1 MSKIIMNPTAAR
13 KNFYQILKDVN
24 KNQYE
29 VEIISEN
36 KENDAVIISRAN
48 WNAIQETLFL
58 QDNGVLDKV
67 HERMKDNSGTT
78 DIDDIDW
85 DDL

>member
-1 MSKIIMNPTAAR
+1 MAKTVNPTTAR

-24 KNQYE
+24 QDQSE

-36 KENDAVIISRAN
+36 KDNNAVIISRSN
-48 WNAIQETLFL
+48 WEAIQETLYL
-58 QDNGVLDKV
+58 QDKGVLDKV
-67 HERMKDNSGTT
+67 YERMNDDSGET

-85 DDL
+85 DSL